1 MLCKF
6 LDDRFSNEGAWNL
19 QTVLKEKGCEYMT
32 DILLQKFFE
41 KERWEQA
48 LETGVDKHIDKGELR
63 KLCSPMV
70 RAQLYNAIISD
81 NYEIAPPHQAEIPKD
96 NGDMRIVYVNENID
110 RIFLSIANNLFFEMF
125 PEFVHKSCKSYQT
138 GIGCGKIV
146 QEVSRQVV
154 NTNRKEVGFK
164 ADLTKYFDTVP
175 IRYIDEIFDR
185 MENKIGKSKIID
197 IVRKYYH
204 TDLCFD
210 INGNLIEKYQSLK
223 QGCSVASFLADA
235 VLYRVDLALSS
246 MSGYY
251 VRYSDDLLMISD
263 DHDGAFMTLHRML
276 SDMEMTLN
284 PKKVEPVYKDKW
296 VKFLGFN
303 IKGNQITLSK
313 NRVKSFQKEI
323 EQRTIKCKN
332 ITLKRAVNQVNSY
345 LYKGDGTYSWA
356 TSVLPIINVDK
367 DIEVLNTFVM
377 DALRACVTQKKK
389 IGGLGSVNDREDY
402 TILRGVGKNVT
413 ANKSKTEKEIENY
426 LSIKCMQNA
435 LLTRRAVYDT
445 LVRSM

>member
-1 MLCKF
+1 M
-6 LDDRFSNEGAWNL
+6 
-19 QTVLKEKGCEYMT
+19 Q

-48 LETGVDKHIDKGELR
+48 LETGVDKHIDKGDLR
-63 KLCSPMV
+63 ALTSPEV
-70 RAQLYNAIISD
+70 RLKMYYAIIND
-81 NYEIAPPHQAEIPKD
+81 NYKIAPPHQAQIPKD

-110 RIFLSIANNLFFEMF
+110 RIFLSIVNNLFFEMF

-154 NTNRKEVGFK
+154 NTDRREVGFK
-164 ADLTKYFDTVP
+164 ADLTKYFDSVP
-175 IRYIDEIFDR
+175 IRCIDEIFDR
-185 MENKIGKSKIID
+185 MEQKIGKSKVID

-210 INGNLIEKYQSLK
+210 VNGNLIEHYQSLK

-235 VLYRVDLALSS
+235 VLYKVDFILSS
-246 MSGYY
+246 LPGYY
-251 VRYSDDLLMISD
+251 VRYSDDLLVISD
-263 DHDGAFMTLHRML
+263 NWEQSFLTLRSML
-276 SDMEMTLN
+276 TDLELTLN
-284 PKKVEPVYKDKW
+284 PKKVETVYKDRW

-323 EQRTIKCKN
+323 EARTIKQRK
-332 ITLKRAVNQVNSY
+332 ISLTKAVNQVQSY

-356 TSVLPIINVDK
+356 TSVLPIVNVEK
-367 DIEVLNTFVM
+367 DLETLNNFVM
-377 DALRACVTQKKK
+377 DALRACATGKKK
-389 IGGLGSVNDREDY
+389 IGGLGSVNDKSDY

-413 ANKSKTEKEIENY
+413 ANRNKTEATIQNY
-426 LSIKCMQNA
+426 YSLGCMRKA
-435 LLTRRAVYDT
+435 LLTRRAVYET